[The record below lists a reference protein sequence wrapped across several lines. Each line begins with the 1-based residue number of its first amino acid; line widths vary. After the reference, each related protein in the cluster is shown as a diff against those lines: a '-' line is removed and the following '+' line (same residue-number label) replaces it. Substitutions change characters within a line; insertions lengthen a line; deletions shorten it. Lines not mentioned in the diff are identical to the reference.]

1 MSRGTGVGRRVR
13 GGRRRGAVAAGL
25 AAAMVGFGWPAALSV
40 LAAPPAGAAT
50 AMVASPTGAARLPV
64 GATVGSAVTET
75 TPLQVSVA
83 LRPSDPAGLQAM
95 ATAVSTPTSSSYH
108 QYLSSGQVR
117 TRFGA
122 SPATVAALRSWLT
135 ADGLTVGATTGDGL
149 DVPASGSAVDVA
161 AAFRTSID
169 HVTLADGRTAYANT
183 TAAEVP
189 ATVRPDVAAVLGLND
204 LVQPHDELAT
214 TAAGA
219 TTAPKTAAGPA
230 VPGAA
235 TPCATASATGGM
247 TADAMA
253 SYYRF
258 TPLYQAGKLGQ
269 GTTVALFEL
278 ADYSTTDVATFE
290 QCYGIDTA
298 VTRVPV
304 DGGTSLADSAE
315 GTGEATLDID
325 TVASLAPDTHVL
337 VYVGNRSYGFVG
349 FYDTYSTMLQQN
361 RAQVISTS
369 WSPGSEANMMTSGIN
384 LSLLEAPVFQAMAV
398 QGQSMLA
405 AAGDS
410 GSEDN
415 VTDVGPGGVNLSN
428 ATTPYA
434 PALSDPGSQPYVTA
448 VGGTSLRA
456 TLATLVQQA
465 WNSSGPT
472 TDGSGYAAPFDGA
485 TGRHDGYPGNRVGS
499 GGISIDWQMP
509 PWQLGLD
516 TSGNSSGVP
525 CGAPPTKTGS
535 ADCREVPDVSAL
547 ALFYVVYQTA
557 NGGHGWS
564 TSGGTSAA
572 APLWAALL
580 ALADQGTPQGRLG
593 LASPALYQLD
603 RTKPSV
609 FTDVTR
615 GDNDYLAA
623 TSTVP
628 AGSHGNRT
636 CTYTG
641 VGTQPCYEATAGYDM
656 ATGIGTPVASVLT
669 AALDA
674 FQVGITTTALP
685 AATVGQPYSA
695 TLQSLGGSSPYVW
708 AVTSGALPTGL
719 TLDPTTG
726 TVAGTPA
733 AIGTSAFAVRVTAG
747 GTPTMTNGPTT
758 PTGPMSTATTA
769 LSITV
774 AGPPVPPPAVRGS
787 GYWLGASDGGIFAF
801 GDATFD
807 GSMGGQPL
815 NAPIVGLAATP
826 DANGAASGGYWE
838 VASDGGIFAF
848 GDATFDG
855 SMGGQ
860 PLNAPIVGLAAT
872 PDGHG
877 YWEVASDGGIFAFG
891 DATFDG
897 SMGGQHLN
905 TLIVGLAATPD
916 GHGYWEVA
924 SDGGIFAFG
933 DATFDGSMGGQHLN
947 APIVGLAATSGAGSN
962 GVAAGGYLEV
972 ASDGGIFAF
981 GNAAFDGS
989 MGGQS
994 LNKPI
999 VGLAAAP
1006 DGHGYWEV
1014 ASDGGIFAFGDAT
1027 FDGSTGGVALVRP
1040 VIGLAAAG

>member
-13 GGRRRGAVAAGL
+13 GGRRRSAVAAGL

-564 TSGGTSAA
+564 TSGGTSVA

-905 TLIVGLAATPD
+905 VLIVGLAATPD

>member
-1 MSRGTGVGRRVR
+1 
-13 GGRRRGAVAAGL
+13 
-25 AAAMVGFGWPAALSV
+25 MVGFGWPAALSV
-40 LAAPPAGAAT
+40 LAATPAGAAT

-64 GATVGSAVTET
+64 GATVGATVAGT
-75 TPLQVSVA
+75 TPLRVSVA

-95 ATAVSTPTSSSYH
+95 ATAVSTPKSSSYH

-149 DVPASGSAVDVA
+149 DVPASGSAADVA

-189 ATVRPDVAAVLGLND
+189 ATLRPDVAAVLGLND

-214 TAAGA
+214 TAAAA

-304 DGGTSLADSAE
+304 DGGTSLADSAD

-325 TVASLAPDTHVL
+325 TVASLAPDTHVV
-337 VYVGNRSYGFVG
+337 VYVGNRTYGFVG

-369 WSPGSEANMMTSGIN
+369 WSPGSEANLVTSGIN

-415 VTDVGPGGVNLSN
+415 VTDVGPGGVNHSN
-428 ATTPYA
+428 AITPYA

-535 ADCREVPDVSAL
+535 ADCRETPDVSAL

-603 RTKPSV
+603 RTKPSA

-674 FQVGITTTALP
+674 LQVGITTTALP

-726 TVAGTPA
+726 TVTGTPTA
-733 AIGTSAFAVRVTAG
+733 VGTSAFAVRVTAG

-758 PTGPMSTATTA
+758 PTGPTTTATTA

-774 AGPPVPPPAVRGS
+774 AGPPVPPPAVSGS
-787 GYWLGASDGGIFAF
+787 GYWLGAADGGIFAFGNAAFYGSMGGQPLNAPIVGLAAAPDAKGYWEVASDGGIFAF
-801 GDATFD
+801 GDAAFY

-826 DANGAASGGYWE
+826 DAHGYWE

-860 PLNAPIVGLAAT
+860 YLNAPIVGLAAT

-891 DATFDG
+891 DATFG
-897 SMGGQHLN
+897 
-905 TLIVGLAATPD
+905 
-916 GHGYWEVA
+916 
-924 SDGGIFAFG
+924 
-933 DATFDGSMGGQHLN
+933 GSMGGQHLN
-947 APIVGLAATSGAGSN
+947 APIVGVAAIPGAGSN
-962 GVAAGGYLEV
+962 GATAGGYLEV

-981 GNAAFDGS
+981 GNAAFYGS
-989 MGGQS
+989 MGGQPLS
-994 LNKPI
+994 KPI
-999 VGLAAAP
+999 VGLATTA

-1014 ASDGGIFAFGDAT
+1014 AADGGIFAFGDAP
-1027 FDGSTGGVALVRP
+1027 FYGSAGAVALVRP
-1040 VIGLAAAG
+1040 VIGLATAG

>member
-1 MSRGTGVGRRVR
+1 MSRGMRV
-13 GGRRRGAVAAGL
+13 GRRRGAMAAGL
-25 AAAMVGFGWPAALSV
+25 AAAMVGFGWPTALSV
-40 LAAPPAGAAT
+40 LAAAPAGAAT
-50 AMVASPTGAARLPV
+50 AMVASPTGAARLPG
-64 GATVGSAVTET
+64 GATVGSALAGT
-75 TPLQVSVA
+75 TPLRVSVA

-95 ATAVSTPTSSSYH
+95 ATAVSTPKSASYR

-122 SPATVAALRSWLT
+122 SPATVAGVRSWLT
-135 ADGLTVGATTGDGL
+135 AAGLTVGATTGDGL
-149 DVPASGSAVDVA
+149 DVPVSGSAADVA

-169 HVTLADGRTAYANT
+169 HVVLADGRAAYANT

-189 ATVRPDVAAVLGLND
+189 ATLRPDVAAVLGLND
-204 LVQPHDELAT
+204 LVEPHDDLAT
-214 TAAGA
+214 AAASA
-219 TTAPKTAAGPA
+219 TTAPTTAAGPA
-230 VPGAA
+230 VAGAA

-269 GTTVALFEL
+269 GTTVALFEM
-278 ADYSTTDVATFE
+278 ADYSTSDVATFE
-290 QCYGIDTA
+290 RCYGITTV
-298 VTRVPV
+298 VTRISVN
-304 DGGTSLADSAE
+304 GGTSLADSTE

-325 TVASLAPDTHVL
+325 TVSSLAPDTHVL
-337 VYVGNRSYGFVG
+337 VYVGNRSNGFVG

-369 WSPGSEANMMTSGIN
+369 WSPGSEANMLTSGIN

-415 VTDVGPGGVNLSN
+415 VTDIGPGGVDYSN
-428 ATTPYA
+428 AITPYA

-472 TDGSGYAAPFDGA
+472 TGGGGFVAPFDGA

-593 LASPALYQLD
+593 LASPALYQLE
-603 RTKPSV
+603 RTKPSA

-641 VGTQPCYEATAGYDM
+641 IGTQPCYEATAGYDM

-674 FQVGITTTALP
+674 IQVGITTTALP
-685 AATVGQPYSA
+685 AAAVGQPYSA
-695 TLQSLGGSSPYVW
+695 TLQSVGGSSPYVW
-708 AVTSGALPTGL
+708 AVTSGALPAGL

-726 TVAGTPA
+726 TITGTPA
-733 AIGTSAFAVRVTAG
+733 AVGTSAFAVRVTAA
-747 GTPTMTNGPTT
+747 GTPTMTDGPTT
-758 PTGPMSTATTA
+758 PTGPTTTATAA

-774 AGPPVPPPAVRGS
+774 AGPPPPVVSGS
-787 GYWLGASDGGIFAF
+787 GYWLGAADGGIFAFGDAAFYGSMGGQALNKPIVGLAATPDSHGYWEVASDGGIFAF
-801 GDATFD
+801 GDAAFY
-807 GSMGGQPL
+807 GSMGGQAL
-815 NAPIVGLAATP
+815 NKPIVGLAATP
-826 DANGAASGGYWE
+826 DSHGYWEVASDGGIFAFGDAAFYGSMGGQALNKPIVGLAATPDSHGYWEVASDGGIFAFGDAAFYGSMGGQALNKPIVGLAATPDSHGYWEVASDGGIFAFGDAAFDGSMGGQALNKPIVGLAATPDSRGYWE

-855 SMGGQ
+855 SSGGL
-860 PLNAPIVGLAAT
+860 PLARPV
-872 PDGHG
+872 
-877 YWEVASDGGIFAFG
+877 
-891 DATFDG
+891 
-897 SMGGQHLN
+897 
-905 TLIVGLAATPD
+905 
-916 GHGYWEVA
+916 
-924 SDGGIFAFG
+924 
-933 DATFDGSMGGQHLN
+933 
-947 APIVGLAATSGAGSN
+947 
-962 GVAAGGYLEV
+962 
-972 ASDGGIFAF
+972 
-981 GNAAFDGS
+981 
-989 MGGQS
+989 
-994 LNKPI
+994 
-999 VGLAAAP
+999 VGLAAA
-1006 DGHGYWEV
+1006 G
-1014 ASDGGIFAFGDAT
+1014 
-1027 FDGSTGGVALVRP
+1027 
-1040 VIGLAAAG
+1040 